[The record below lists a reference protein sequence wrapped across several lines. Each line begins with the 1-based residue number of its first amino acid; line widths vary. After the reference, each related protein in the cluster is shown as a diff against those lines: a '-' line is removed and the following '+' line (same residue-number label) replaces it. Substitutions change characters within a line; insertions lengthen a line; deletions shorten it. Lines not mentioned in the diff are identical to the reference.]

1 MSRGPAVNNRTGGR
15 PPQKAQGKSL
25 PGTPDPQE
33 KADQAAAAQQST
45 GMFNFKQMMDDFYNY
60 KPEEG
65 DTMGQMQK
73 QAFMGN
79 FLQSMVDQQ
88 LAQQQSQFAAAIG
101 QQNMSHVADL
111 ELRNQSATMQD
122 QFNYAMQNMEAQFQ
136 YGNTA
141 ANAQHDRDI
150 GMLAATGQQ
159 QRDNMEA
166 SGQQDRLGEIVKGE
180 QDRLKQDM
188 VNQSAEA
195 QVKYKSDSDYR
206 QATDT
211 QSIASEANKQ
221 IAETEKDAMTETQGI
236 RSKGEVDVAKE
247 AAGASKYGADRT
259 VDVAEVNAQGTI
271 DNTKETGTQTRLTM
285 GEETRQKAKDRANMH
300 SYARSTARAM

>member
-1 MSRGPAVNNRTGGR
+1 MAKEGQAISKGPGKNNKTATGAPIRGGKEYNVGR
-15 PPQKAQGKSL
+15 S
-25 PGTPDPQE
+25 
-33 KADQAAAAQQST
+33 DQATAAQQSA

-88 LAQQQSQFAAAIG
+88 LTQQQSQFAAAIG

-136 YGNTA
+136 YQNTG

-159 QRDNMEA
+159 QRDNIETT
-166 SGQQDRLGEIVKGE
+166 GQQDRLGEIVKGE

-188 VNQSAEA
+188 VNQSAET
-195 QVKYKSDSDYR
+195 QQNIKSSADMYVQDS
-206 QATDT
+206 A
-211 QSIASEANKQ
+211 
-221 IAETEKDAMTETQGI
+221 
-236 RSKGEVDVAKE
+236 
-247 AAGASKYGADRT
+247 
-259 VDVAEVNAQGTI
+259 
-271 DNTKETGTQTRLTM
+271 
-285 GEETRQKAKDRANMH
+285 
-300 SYARSTARAM
+300 

>member
-1 MSRGPAVNNRTGGR
+1 MVR
-15 PPQKAQGKSL
+15 PIKAQGKSL

-259 VDVAEVNAQGTI
+259 VDVAKVNAQGTI